1 MRHSIPKKKYC
12 YWSHLLD
19 SYSYTVKNFGVKVYQ
34 EHFTRPCN
42 FKFFDPGDEKNE
54 AEEEMETTPTT
65 KTKVLPIVV
74 DIATINLDY
83 TKTLIKKV
91 KEIMP
96 ETTMKYTP
104 KQLTFYTK
112 SVNNYQT
119 IIEHLNKNKICYHTC
134 SRKEDLDKKFVI
146 KGLPPIDIEEL
157 TTSTTDQ
164 GVIPKKLAKMKRQK
178 KPSDPT
184 EESFAT
190 YYLAIMRTIMN
201 KNNLSFNLKIAH
213 WNANGLTHKWSELKN
228 FINHNNIDLMLIN
241 EIRASPK
248 YQFKLSGCTSHRL
261 DRPGQNAGGG
271 LLILVK
277 SNIKHSPLNLNY
289 NFSTLEAI
297 GVKIE
302 NSLAVISVYA
312 RPTLNNK
319 KQLTN

>member
-1 MRHSIPKKKYC
+1 SRSPGALTERQTDHRHRLIILELHSSYQRNLVDKSVAVSDKSVLDKCIRPMNLDQNRYSNSETHQEVAQQSASIKLTTNHTVPEKKQDTEPKIAIKRKNQIANMGG
-12 YWSHLLD
+12 SKNQKID
-19 SYSYTVKNFGVKVYQ
+19 SVSIKLQN
-34 EHFTRPCN
+34 R
-42 FKFFDPGDEKNE
+42 FDCLTDTTQDGKEDEKNE

-119 IIEHLNKNKICYHTC
+119 IIEHLNKNKICYHTY

-157 TTSTTDQ
+157 TTSLTEQ

-190 YYLAIMRTIMN
+190 YYLA
-201 KNNLSFNLKIAH
+201 H
-213 WNANGLTHKWSELKN
+213 
-228 FINHNNIDLMLIN
+228 
-241 EIRASPK
+241 
-248 YQFKLSGCTSHRL
+248 
-261 DRPGQNAGGG
+261 
-271 LLILVK
+271 
-277 SNIKHSPLNLNY
+277 
-289 NFSTLEAI
+289 I
-297 GVKIE
+297 GMPMV
-302 NSLAVISVYA
+302 
-312 RPTLNNK
+312 
-319 KQLTN
+319 